1 MLKQCTP
8 YFIIILLI
16 SGCYSHTVAQ
26 KTRVLVV
33 PYTRFQFVSEFT
45 LEEIAQQ
52 NNTVVQNVFKEYQ
65 QKLKEVFINSNN
77 DQVEFIPIPSI
88 DYQKYKHHVK
98 YNIEK
103 FKGKKYNASNLS
115 VFDLDLFKT
124 LLTTND
130 AQYIVFINWYSI
142 RKSVFTTYTG
152 DRNKRNKYSTH
163 SIDYDVYNREKIK
176 IMGKGNVALNCG
188 DFPTASMVLHKS
200 LNAEELK
207 PCYTDFLQALI
218 TGLSAEE

>member
-1 MLKQCTP
+1 MLKRFTP
-8 YFIIILLI
+8 YFSLVLLV
-16 SGCYSHTVAQ
+16 SGCFSHVFAQ
-26 KTRVLVV
+26 KKRVLVV
-33 PYTRFQFVSEFT
+33 PYTRFQFVSEFN

-52 NNTVVQNVFKEYQ
+52 NNTSVQNVFDLYQ
-65 QKLKEVFINSNN
+65 QELNKVFINFTS
-77 DQVEFIPIPSI
+77 DQVEFLPIQAN

-115 VFDLDLFKT
+115 MFAPNHFKA
-124 LLTTND
+124 LLTAND

-163 SIDYDVYNREKIK
+163 SIDYDVYNQEKNK
-176 IMGKGNVALNCG
+176 NNRQRKCYAQLWR
-188 DFPTASMVLHKS
+188 FPHHLYGST
-200 LNAEELK
+200 
-207 PCYTDFLQALI
+207 
-218 TGLSAEE
+218 